1 MNGKDWNDLGGDLNR
16 IIEDAVHMGD
26 FGRLNENI
34 NRTIK
39 KAFQGIS
46 GEEFRSGDGWDFD
59 LSGKNGSRNNGTS
72 NNGAAGQ
79 ASQQAGPAGH
89 ENRQQGQAEAYDY
102 GRRVRLRSSRDCD
115 GSGKSGISFIE
126 SAQAADRRICI
137 QGRQQTCSL
146 CKKHIA
152 VRGQQQTPRRS
163 DRDAGVRNNRGFA

>member
-59 LSGKNGSRNNGTS
+59 LSGKNVSRNNET
-72 NNGAAGQ
+72 ADRT
-79 ASQQAGPAGH
+79 SQQAGPAG
-89 ENRQQGQAEAYDY
+89 QKTD
-102 GRRVRLRSSRDCD
+102 SRDRLKPMITE
-115 GSGKSGISFIE
+115 GP
-126 SAQAADRRICI
+126 AVRQAPKRQGLRRAREIRDQLHRICT
-137 QGRQQTCSL
+137 GSRPEDMHTGQTADLQPLQKTHRCSR
-146 CKKHIA
+146 A
-152 VRGQQQTPRRS
+152 AANAAAERS
-163 DRDAGVRNNRGFA
+163 RCWCQE

>member
-79 ASQQAGPAGH
+79 DSQQAGPAGH
-89 ENRQQGQAEAYDY
+89 ENRQQGPVSYTHLT
-102 GRRVRLRSSRDCD
+102 VNC
-115 GSGKSGISFIE
+115 
-126 SAQAADRRICI
+126 
-137 QGRQQTCSL
+137 T
-146 CKKHIA
+146 
-152 VRGQQQTPRRS
+152 
-163 DRDAGVRNNRGFA
+163 

>member
-72 NNGAAGQ
+72 NNGAGRHSRRDRQ
-79 ASQQAGPAGH
+79 DKKTDSRDRLKPMITEGPAV
-89 ENRQQGQAEAYDY
+89 RQAPKQQGL
-102 GRRVRLRSSRDCD
+102 RRVREIRD
-115 GSGKSGISFIE
+115 
-126 SAQAADRRICI
+126 QLHRICT
-137 QGRQQTCSL
+137 GSRPEDMHTGQTADLQPLQKTHRCSR
-146 CKKHIA
+146 A
-152 VRGQQQTPRRS
+152 AANAAAERS
-163 DRDAGVRNNRGFA
+163 RCWCQE